1 MPPHSVSR
9 GTCNPGGAPPASGEP
24 LRAPAPYNAGPGR
37 ASRWRDERALEG
49 AIYAETIPF
58 GETRDYVKKAFT
70 NAWFYRHR
78 LTAKGISLPEI
89 LATIPP
95 PSPHPLCT
103 PIATHIPLPP

>member
-24 LRAPAPYNAGPGR
+24 LRAPAAYTAGPGR

-58 GETRDYVKKAFT
+58 GETRDYVKKVFT
-70 NAWFYRHR
+70 NTWFYHHR
-78 LTAKGISLPEI
+78 LTGKTASLHELLGTVRGRSSDPAG
-89 LATIPP
+89 L
-95 PSPHPLCT
+95 
-103 PIATHIPLPP
+103 PIASYLP